1 MKYRTLFTYDIWEP
15 IHLWDVGP
23 YSVMT
28 VRPFHHW
35 MRRSRNKSTTHISS
49 IWTEP
54 ANKQYTQ
61 PNQDIFPLE
70 HSYQKYLPY
79 LKIKSIAYITTQH
92 RCYLQNDASPFW
104 GGEVLCHWPVWHDTN
119 ELISCCANKIATD
132 FNLYKKTSSDTYRI

>member
-1 MKYRTLFTYDIWEP
+1 MGAYSFMGCGALFSHDSETFSS
-15 IHLWDVGP
+15 LDV
-23 YSVMT
+23 
-28 VRPFHHW
+28 PFKKKKHH
-35 MRRSRNKSTTHISS
+35 TFSS
-49 IWTEP
+49 IWTGP
-54 ANKQYTQ
+54 ADKQYTQ